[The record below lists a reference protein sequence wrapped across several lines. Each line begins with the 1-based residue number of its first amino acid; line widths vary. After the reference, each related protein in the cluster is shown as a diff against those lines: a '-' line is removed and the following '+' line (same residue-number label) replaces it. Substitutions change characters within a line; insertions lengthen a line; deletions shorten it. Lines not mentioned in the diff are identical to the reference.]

1 MKTTSLWIPNGITWI
16 LHEMNISQSFF
27 YINISTISF
36 LRFRYLS
43 ISCSRFIDLTIVFL
57 NIFGSSKILNLRMEQ
72 KIEKF

>member
-1 MKTTSLWIPNGITWI
+1 
-16 LHEMNISQSFF
+16 MNISQSFF

-43 ISCSRFIDLTIVFL
+43 IFRSRFIDLTIVFL
-57 NIFGSSKILNLRMEQ
+57 NIFGSSKILNLRMGQ

>member
-1 MKTTSLWIPNGITWI
+1 
-16 LHEMNISQSFF
+16 MNISQSFF

-43 ISCSRFIDLTIVFL
+43 ISYSRFIDLTIVFL